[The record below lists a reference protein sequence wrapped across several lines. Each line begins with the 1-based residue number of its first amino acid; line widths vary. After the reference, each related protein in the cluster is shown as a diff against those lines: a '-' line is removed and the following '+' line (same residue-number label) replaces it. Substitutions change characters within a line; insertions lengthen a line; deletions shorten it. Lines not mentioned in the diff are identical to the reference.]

1 MNAMVERTSDQ
12 APMPAVT
19 EVTALIQA
27 IERAAVNPAVDV
39 DKMERLFALQER
51 MLARNAEAQFNAAL
65 TAAQSEMGRIS
76 ADATNPQ
83 TRSKYATYGKL
94 DSVLRPIYTKHG
106 FSLSFD
112 EGTATKPDHVMVV
125 CYVAHT
131 SGHSR
136 RYQKEMP
143 ADGKGAKGG
152 DVMTKTHASGAAMSY
167 GMRYLLKGIFNV
179 AIGEEDNDG
188 NSTDRSLYIDSK
200 QAEELK
206 AKIKKVGAN
215 EAQFMKFL
223 KVDKLADLPAKK
235 YAAAMQALEDKARGA
250 R

>member
-1 MNAMVERTSDQ
+1 MNAVVEHRDA
-12 APMPAVT
+12 APALRQD
-19 EVTALIQA
+19 EQSASLIQV
-27 IERAAVNPAVDV
+27 IERAARDPSVDI
-39 DKMERLFALQER
+39 DKLERLMAMHER
-51 MLARNAEAQFNAAL
+51 MQAKTSEAQFNAAL
-65 TAAQSEMGRIS
+65 TAAQGEMGRIS

-94 DSVLRPIYTKHG
+94 DSVLRPIYTRHG

-112 EGTATKPDHVMVV
+112 EGAATKTDHVMVV

-179 AIGEEDNDG
+179 AIGEDDNDG
-188 NSTDRSLYIDSK
+188 NESSATITEK
-200 QAEELK
+200 QA
-206 AKIKKVGAN
+206 
-215 EAQFMKFL
+215 
-223 KVDKLADLPAKK
+223 ADLQALAEEVNANREAFMNYFGIQRLAEMPTSK
-235 YAAAMQALEDKARGA
+235 YAEAIKMLQKKRKKA
-250 R
+250 